1 MKVTVDARALVG
13 MLSAFRLGDARFGKE
28 KKEDVVAVTLC
39 AINNRVR
46 VSLTTYDSILTEYSS
61 AAKEW
66 KTDSAQYHITAEID
80 AVKVTEEGACG
91 LWFREVQKIT
101 KFCGGKGADVELT
114 AGPEA
119 IIIRQGS
126 RTACAVCAKDSPV
139 GFPAIDDGAHVSLS
153 EVLRIIGSYAMPTD
167 VLNRLHQ
174 WVSIEPSVKGTRI
187 VWTDGA
193 SLHLRMCDPDFT
205 RERMLIPLFALRC
218 LTAFKPGD
226 DLTVAPDGIGC
237 GGVVIRYCEQK
248 PSEYPTCVGQ
258 IVENLRTSKAVK
270 TTCEALSGMLKQLA
284 SCTND
289 ELVISAGDGKIRMLA
304 YDDRTPGHPSTP
316 LKRWEDCPRAETW
329 CAAETEGGF
338 SGIAVNPKR
347 LKQIL
352 GSWKGPVTLRVS
364 DKDSPILIDI
374 ENSGI
379 RTVLMPL
386 QASFDKTT
394 ID

>member
-1 MKVTVDARALVG
+1 MKATVDARAFAG
-13 MLSAFRLGDARFGKE
+13 MLSALRLGDARFGKE
-28 KKEDVVAVTLC
+28 KKEDVIAVTLC

-46 VSLTTYDSILTEYSS
+46 VSLTTYDPVLTEYRS

-80 AVKVTEEGACG
+80 AVNVTEEGALELKFG
-91 LWFREVQKIT
+91 EVQKIV
-101 KFCGGKGADVELT
+101 KFCGGKGTDVELDA
-114 AGPEA
+114 AGA
-119 IIIRQGS
+119 SLTIRQGS
-126 RTACAVCAKDSPV
+126 RMARVVCAQDKSV
-139 GFPAIDDGAHVSLS
+139 GFPSIDDGVHVSLS
-153 EVLRIIGSYAMPTD
+153 DALSVIGSYSAPAD
-167 VLNRLHQ
+167 ILNNFWQ
-174 WVSIEPSVKGTRI
+174 WVSVEPSVKGTRI

-193 SLHLRMCDPDFT
+193 SLHLRICDPDFT

-218 LTAFKPGD
+218 LAAFKPGD
-226 DLTVAPDGIGC
+226 DLTVEPDGIAC
-237 GGVVIRYCEQK
+237 GGVVIRYYEQK
-248 PSEYPTCVGQ
+248 PSDYPSQ
-258 IVENLRTSKAVK
+258 IVEGLRATETVR

-338 SGIAVNPKR
+338 SGVAVNPKR

-352 GSWKGPVTLRVS
+352 GSWKGPLTLRVS

-386 QASFDKTT
+386 RASFDKTT

>member
-1 MKVTVDARALVG
+1 
-13 MLSAFRLGDARFGKE
+13 MLSALRLGDARFGKE
-28 KKEDVVAVTLC
+28 KKEDSVAVTLC

-46 VSLTTYDSILTEYSS
+46 VSLTTYDSILTEYNS
-61 AAKEW
+61 AAKAW
-66 KTDSAQYHITAEID
+66 KFDDAQYHITAEID
-80 AVKVTEEGACG
+80 AVEVSEEGACELKFG
-91 LWFREVQKIT
+91 EAQKIA

-114 AGPEA
+114 AGAESLT
-119 IIIRQGS
+119 IRRGS
-126 RTACAVCAKDSPV
+126 RTARAVCAKDEAV
-139 GFPAIDDGAHVSLS
+139 GFPAIDDGVHVPLS
-153 EVLRIIGSYAMPTD
+153 EVLSLVGSYAMPTD
-167 VLNRLHQ
+167 VKNRLHQ
-174 WVSIEPSVKGTRI
+174 WVSVEPSVKGTRV

-193 SLHLRMCDPDFT
+193 SLQMRTCDPDFT

-218 LTAFKPGD
+218 LAAFHPGD
-226 DLTVAPDGIGC
+226 DLTVAPDGIAC
-237 GGVVIRYCEQK
+237 GGVVIRYYEQK
-248 PSEYPTCVGQ
+248 PSEYSTCVGQ
-258 IVENLRTSKAVK
+258 IVENLRATETVK

-289 ELVISAGDGKIRMLA
+289 ELVLSAGDGKIRILA
-304 YDDRTPGHPSTP
+304 YDDRTPGKPSTP

-329 CAAETEGGF
+329 CAAETEGEF
-338 SGIAVNPKR
+338 SGVAVNPKR